1 MKNSEEIEKVVGEDV
16 TKEDLRKIIELRKI
30 LSYKNSI
37 DKIDTF
43 AKWIFSSSSIIAT
56 LGIGFSKV
64 YLNNFNNTGLLLFGL
79 SIFILTI
86 VLFITVYAITP
97 IFFKY
102 NPNSIN
108 SMKKIVEKK
117 LTINRGIKIRIAGIT

>member
-43 AKWIFSSSSIIAT
+43 AKWIFSSSSIIAI
-56 LGIGFSKV
+56 LIA
-64 YLNNFNNTGLLLFGL
+64 NFLAL
-79 SIFILTI
+79 
-86 VLFITVYAITP
+86 
-97 IFFKY
+97 
-102 NPNSIN
+102 
-108 SMKKIVEKK
+108 
-117 LTINRGIKIRIAGIT
+117 